1 MKILTP
7 DINNSDDD
15 DEVELSVVKKSE
27 ASFKYLQDWYSTQY
41 TGDQRPPLVF
51 VIQVS
56 SHFPTIFPLCIRLII
71 IILITVIAKFRLILQ
86 NCQKIKTC
94 RHKDS

>member
-7 DINNSDDD
+7 NINNLDDD

-71 IILITVIAKFRLILQ
+71 IILITVNFTKLSE
-86 NCQKIKTC
+86 NKNM
-94 RHKDS
+94 